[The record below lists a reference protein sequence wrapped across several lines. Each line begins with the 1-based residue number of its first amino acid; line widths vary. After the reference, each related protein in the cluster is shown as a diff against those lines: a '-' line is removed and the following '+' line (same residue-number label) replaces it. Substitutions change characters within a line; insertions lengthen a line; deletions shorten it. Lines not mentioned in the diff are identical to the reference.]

1 MTQTL
6 ANRMTTNSGQA
17 FVACSGLSIR
27 PEDLNKQTMVEISGE
42 LGALGIAI
50 LGGAIGGTITVIAT
64 NPQQAVEAA
73 DWWIDRASEGC
84 DVVGDCVSEVYDDVT
99 NFISDFAEGMTNIS
113 YGDGW

>member
-42 LGALGIAI
+42 LGPVGLAI

-73 DWWIDRASEGC
+73 DWWGDRASEAC
-84 DVVGDCVSEVYDDVT
+84 DVVGDFISDTCQYFT
-99 NFISDFAEGMTNIS
+99 NIASDFAEGMANIS